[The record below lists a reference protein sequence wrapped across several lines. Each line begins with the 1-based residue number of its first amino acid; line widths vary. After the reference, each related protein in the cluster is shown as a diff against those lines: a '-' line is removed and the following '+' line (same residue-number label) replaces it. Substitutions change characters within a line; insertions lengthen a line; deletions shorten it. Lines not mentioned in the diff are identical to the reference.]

1 MAATRTIVAVAIGNS
16 QKNTVIRDSSPATLK
31 GLRPYIKGL
40 ISWLANEP
48 DPPVPDSVLGRYQIG
63 DANDYVID
71 YRECTEDDLKHNYD
85 FKPKN
90 GLPSSYVI
98 LCMSTTVAR
107 EAVNFSTAIP
117 IVAIVSDPF
126 KENFPENVC
135 GVSARR
141 PDHAKDCYNIF
152 KAKIA
157 PTKIYLLH
165 KDGYGPSEISR
176 KWIGKRDCL
185 SIKNNDVLKDK
196 IGTIPP
202 GSGLRILP
210 ADRFFGAAD
219 DIIQWAE
226 VDNNISTFWTVTDW
240 VKAGGA
246 FGGYGFSQE
255 TCGQYMAE
263 RVAQI
268 WTSNGNIPDP
278 PFVRVHDKWVDGP
291 KYRPAAKP
299 LKAKRKKGKAK
310 KAKRA

>member
-141 PDHAKDCYNIF
+141 HDHAKDCYNIF

-196 IGTIPP
+196 IGTIPRAQACSSCP
-202 GSGLRILP
+202 RTGSSELP
-210 ADRFFGAAD
+210 TTSSSGPR
-219 DIIQWAE
+219 
-226 VDNNISTFWTVTDW
+226 STTTYRHSGRSRTGSKPAVHSAVTDFR
-240 VKAGGA
+240 K
-246 FGGYGFSQE
+246 
-255 TCGQYMAE
+255 
-263 RVAQI
+263 
-268 WTSNGNIPDP
+268 
-278 PFVRVHDKWVDGP
+278 
-291 KYRPAAKP
+291 RPAVNTWPNESLRSGRRMAIFP
-299 LKAKRKKGKAK
+299 TRRSCESMTSGWTGRNTGRLQNR
-310 KAKRA
+310 